1 MSIKK
6 GGQKM
11 KKYFVVV
18 SWADAQFIGDNLNSK
33 KIPFALYVV
42 SGVNVRIEID
52 AGCIDA
58 ARSIGDWIRW
68 EAAQ

>member
-1 MSIKK
+1 
-6 GGQKM
+6 M

-18 SWADAQFIGDNLNSK
+18 SWADAQFIGDNLNYK

-52 AGCIDA
+52 AEYIDA
-58 ARSIGDWIRW
+58 ARSVGDWIRW

>member
-1 MSIKK
+1 
-6 GGQKM
+6 M
-11 KKYFVVV
+11 KKYFCVV
-18 SWADAQFIGDNLNSK
+18 SWADSQFLSDNLNHK

-52 AGCIDA
+52 AEYINNA
-58 ARSIGDWIRW
+58 QSIGDWVKW